1 MNASSLSLIARAP
14 DAGKKNDN
22 NNEKKNNV
30 ARRFIESI
38 EEEDEVLKKFLDR
51 FIYYHFS
58 FIH

>member
-22 NNEKKNNV
+22 NNEKKNNL

-51 FIYYHFS
+51 FIYY
-58 FIH
+58 